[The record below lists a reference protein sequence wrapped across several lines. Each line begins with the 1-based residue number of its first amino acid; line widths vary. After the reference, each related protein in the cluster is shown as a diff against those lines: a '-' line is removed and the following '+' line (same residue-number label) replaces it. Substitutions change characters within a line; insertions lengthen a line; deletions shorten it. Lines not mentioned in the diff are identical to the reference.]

1 MSRRRRTPRKIGV
14 TTTRTRFSAPHAEP
28 PLAPGSRSGVHARS
42 ITRRVGTPASR
53 APESRHAPATPAGQ
67 EPWPGVVVLHD
78 FGGMSQDLRHQA
90 DWLAAAGY
98 LAAADGDAAGQE

>member
-1 MSRRRRTPRKIGV
+1 
-14 TTTRTRFSAPHAEP
+14 
-28 PLAPGSRSGVHARS
+28 
-42 ITRRVGTPASR
+42 
-53 APESRHAPATPAGQ
+53 
-67 EPWPGVVVLHD
+67 VVVLHD